1 MNIKLVALDIDG
13 TLLTSDGQVTPEVFQ
28 AIQDAKAQGVHV
40 VLATGRPRSGVLRL
54 LEELHLNQPGD
65 LVITFNGGL
74 IQDVHTGETLYEEHL
89 SYNDYLDIEALARK
103 LAVPMHA
110 STKSGIY
117 TANRNI
123 GTYTVHE
130 AKLVHSDLFYRTP
143 KEMEQHTVLKC
154 MYVDEPEVLERIIS
168 SIPDSFYDRFTIVR
182 SAPFYLE
189 ILPKT
194 VDKGQALLH
203 LASKLHLSPEQVM
216 AVGDQE
222 NDQAMLEV
230 AGLPVAMDNASP
242 ELKKIAKVVTRSND
256 ESGVAYALRKW
267 VLH

>member
-1 MNIKLVALDIDG
+1 
-13 TLLTSDGQVTPEVFQ
+13 
-28 AIQDAKAQGVHV
+28 
-40 VLATGRPRSGVLRL
+40 
-54 LEELHLNQPGD
+54 
-65 LVITFNGGL
+65 
-74 IQDVHTGETLYEEHL
+74 
-89 SYNDYLDIEALARK
+89 
-103 LAVPMHA
+103 MHA

-143 KEMEQHTVLKC
+143 EEMEHHTVLKC

>member
-54 LEELHLNQPGD
+54 LEELHLDQPGD

-74 IQDVHTGETLYEEHL
+74 IQDAHTGETLYEEHL

-143 KEMEQHTVLKC
+143 EEMKQHTVLKC

-194 VDKGQALLH
+194 VDKGRALLH
-203 LASKLHLSPEQVM
+203 LASKLHLSPDQVM